1 MFHRPAPCMLV
12 WIVLTAGIALT
23 PQTLHSQ
30 YRKWSITGS
39 VGYAVLNL
47 DAVDNK
53 NESDVEGWGRQG
65 YPVGPFASVKR
76 PLFYSTGVGYRVDRE
91 FGISL
96 TASYWS
102 RTVSTSYN
110 DPYSSLLLDR
120 GVASTDIVLGIAYY
134 PSAQPFLLEWYIQ
147 ANLGLAV
154 ARATGKAVGFQ
165 TEKTSGVTTTIQFVD
180 TDGILKKTRTSAG
193 LSLGANVPLFHGI
206 SLNAEAGY
214 RFAQMGSMEGTVTRF
229 GETTAETTTMEF
241 NYSGF
246 LLTVGIRLVL

>member
-1 MFHRPAPCMLV
+1 MLHRPAPCKLV

-30 YRKWSITGS
+30 YRKWSIAGS

-53 NESDVEGWGRQG
+53 NQSDVEGWGRQG
-65 YPVGPFASVKR
+65 FPIGPFASVKR
-76 PLFYSTGVGYRVDRE
+76 PLFYSAGMVYRVDRE

-96 TASYWS
+96 TGSHWS
-102 RTVSTSYN
+102 KTVSTSYN

-120 GVASTDIVLGIAYY
+120 GVASTDIVLAIAYY
-134 PSAQPFLLEWYIQ
+134 PSAQPFFLEWYVQ
-147 ANLGLAV
+147 ANIGLAV
-154 ARATGKAVGFQ
+154 ARATGKAVGSQ
-165 TEKTSGVTTTIQFVD
+165 TEKISGVATTFQFVD
-180 TDGILKKTRTSAG
+180 TDGMLKKTRTSAG

-214 RFAQMGSMEGTVTRF
+214 RFAQVGSMEGSVTRF

-241 NYSGF
+241 DYSGF
-246 LLTVGIRLVL
+246 LLTAGIRLVL